1 MLLKFLT
8 FKEIY
13 FFPGKIRRENYVPK
27 KLKEK
32 NAKKL
37 SKSSSYVSIV
47 SWCQMN
53 PPPYCS
59 CFFICI
65 SRMYFYLL
73 LLFYIS
79 KICQKYSKVTKRFIY
94 HRIFVQCQT
103 RRPPRPVWWWVLTA
117 DGLFER

>member
-13 FFPGKIRRENYVPK
+13 FFPVKIRRENYVPK

-53 PPPYCS
+53 PPPIVLVFLYVLVG
-59 CFFICI
+59 CI
-65 SRMYFYLL
+65 FTSFYS
-73 LLFYIS
+73 FTT
-79 KICQKYSKVTKRFIY
+79 QKSAKNIPK
-94 HRIFVQCQT
+94 
-103 RRPPRPVWWWVLTA
+103 
-117 DGLFER
+117 